1 MIVYADLHIHSKYSR
16 ATSARMSIDEIVRFA
31 PIKGL
36 NLVGAGDFT
45 HPKWFRELQ
54 EKLTLEP
61 DTGLY
66 KPSDKPHSELRFMI
80 TSEVSTIFTFKGET
94 KKIHHLILTPSLEI
108 ASQIGDRLA
117 RYGNLTID
125 GRPLLNMT
133 APMLVEEVMEI
144 SRKNVVIPAHVWTPW
159 FSLFGAFSGF
169 DSIED
174 CYQDMTKHIF
184 ALETGLSSD
193 PPMNWRISA
202 LDEYTLVSNSDSH
215 SFWPWRIGREANV
228 FDLKVL
234 SYEEVVNAIR
244 SNDPHRFLFT
254 IETYPEY
261 GKYHWTGHRS
271 CHVSLPP
278 EEARRIGNICPV
290 CHKKLTKGVDQRVD
304 ELADRP
310 KGFRPEGV
318 PGYKHLLPL
327 SEIIQTVLG
336 VSYPGAQSV
345 WQVYNS
351 LIRRFGSEY
360 TVLLEAPWSELAKV
374 VDVSIVDAVIRVRE
388 ERVKVI
394 PGYDGIYGEI
404 RLHDEERKNIREDL
418 RHKLK
423 ENRREQRSLADYM

>member
-1 MIVYADLHIHSKYSR
+1 VIVYADLHIHSKYSR

-117 RYGNLTID
+117 RYGDLTID

-360 TVLLEAPWSELAKV
+360 TVLLEAP
-374 VDVSIVDAVIRVRE
+374 
-388 ERVKVI
+388 
-394 PGYDGIYGEI
+394 
-404 RLHDEERKNIREDL
+404 
-418 RHKLK
+418 
-423 ENRREQRSLADYM
+423 

>member
-1 MIVYADLHIHSKYSR
+1 
-16 ATSARMSIDEIVRFA
+16 MSIDEIVRFA

-117 RYGNLTID
+117 RYGDLTID

>member
-1 MIVYADLHIHSKYSR
+1 
-16 ATSARMSIDEIVRFA
+16 MSIDEIVRFA

>member
-1 MIVYADLHIHSKYSR
+1 
-16 ATSARMSIDEIVRFA
+16 
-31 PIKGL
+31 
-36 NLVGAGDFT
+36 
-45 HPKWFRELQ
+45 
-54 EKLTLEP
+54 
-61 DTGLY
+61 
-66 KPSDKPHSELRFMI
+66 
-80 TSEVSTIFTFKGET
+80 
-94 KKIHHLILTPSLEI
+94 
-108 ASQIGDRLA
+108 
-117 RYGNLTID
+117 
-125 GRPLLNMT
+125 
-133 APMLVEEVMEI
+133 
-144 SRKNVVIPAHVWTPW
+144 
-159 FSLFGAFSGF
+159 
-169 DSIED
+169 
-174 CYQDMTKHIF
+174 
-184 ALETGLSSD
+184 
-193 PPMNWRISA
+193 
-202 LDEYTLVSNSDSH
+202 
-215 SFWPWRIGREANV
+215 NV

-336 VSYPGAQSV
+336 VSYPGAQSI
-345 WQVYNS
+345 WKVYNS
-351 LIRRFGSEY
+351 LIRRFGNEY
-360 TVLLEAPWSELAKV
+360 TVLLEAPLSELAKV

-423 ENRREQRSLADYM
+423 GNRREQRSLADYM